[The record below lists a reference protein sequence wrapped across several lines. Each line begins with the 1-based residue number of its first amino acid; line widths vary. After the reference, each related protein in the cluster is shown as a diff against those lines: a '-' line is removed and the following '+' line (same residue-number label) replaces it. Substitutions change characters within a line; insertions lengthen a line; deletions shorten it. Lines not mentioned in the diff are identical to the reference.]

1 MNARIT
7 SLFAAAVLSTVASTA
22 FASDSLVNNV
32 DKTYRLKDGGTV
44 YIFKDGKMAAA
55 DKFDRVVHLSKG
67 QVLETADGQKL
78 SMTSSES
85 ARLDFLQRQG
95 HEN

>member
-1 MNARIT
+1 MNTRIT
-7 SLFAAAVLSTVASTA
+7 SLFAAVVLSALASSA
-22 FASDSLVNNV
+22 FASDSLANNV

-44 YIFKDGKMAAA
+44 FVFKDGKLATA
-55 DKFDRVVHLSKG
+55 DKYDRAIHVSKG
-67 QVLETADGQKL
+67 QVLETTDGQKIT
-78 SMTSSES
+78 MTSSES

>member
-1 MNARIT
+1 MNTRIT
-7 SLFAAAVLSTVASTA
+7 SLFAAVVLSALASTA
-22 FASDSLVNNV
+22 FADNSVANNV

-44 YIFKDGKMAAA
+44 FVFKDGKMAVA
-55 DKFDRVVHLSKG
+55 DKFDRAIHVSKG
-67 QVLETADGQKL
+67 KVLETNDGQKIT
-78 SMTSSES
+78 MTSSES

>member
-7 SLFAAAVLSTVASTA
+7 SLFASVVLSALASST
-22 FASDSLVNNV
+22 FASDSLANNV

-44 YIFKDGKMAAA
+44 FVFKDGKMAVA
-55 DKFDRVVHLSKG
+55 DKFDRAIHVSKG
-67 QVLETADGQKL
+67 KVQETNDGQKIT
-78 SMTSSES
+78 MTSSES
-85 ARLDFLQRQG
+85 ARLDFLKRQG

>member
-7 SLFAAAVLSTVASTA
+7 SLFAAAVLSTLASTA
-22 FASDSLVNNV
+22 FASDSLANNV

-44 YIFKDGKMAAA
+44 YVFKDGKMAAA
-55 DKFDRVVHLSKG
+55 DKFDRVVHVSKG
-67 QVLETADGQKL
+67 QVLETADGQKI

-85 ARLDFLQRQG
+85 ARLGFLQRQG

>member
-1 MNARIT
+1 MNTRIT
-7 SLFAAAVLSTVASTA
+7 SLFAAIVLSALASTA
-22 FASDSLVNNV
+22 FADNSVANNV

-44 YIFKDGKMAAA
+44 FVFKDGKMAVT
-55 DKFDRVVHLSKG
+55 DKFDRAIRVSKG
-67 QVLETADGQKL
+67 QVLETTDGQKIT
-78 SMTSSES
+78 MTSSES

>member
-1 MNARIT
+1 MNSRIA
-7 SLFAAAVLSTVASTA
+7 SLFVAVVLSTLASGA
-22 FASDSLVNNV
+22 FASDSLANNV

-44 YIFKDGKMAAA
+44 FVFKDGKLAMA
-55 DKFDRVVHLSKG
+55 DKFDRAIHVSKG
-67 QVLETADGQKL
+67 QVVETADGQKI

>member
-1 MNARIT
+1 MNTRIT
-7 SLFAAAVLSTVASTA
+7 SLFTAVVLSTLASGA
-22 FASDSLVNNV
+22 FASDSLANNV

-44 YIFKDGKMAAA
+44 FVFKDGKLAMA
-55 DKFDRVVHLSKG
+55 DKFDRAIHVSKG
-67 QVLETADGQKL
+67 QVVETADGQKI

>member
-1 MNARIT
+1 MNTRIH
-7 SLFAAAVLSTVASTA
+7 SLFAAIALSALASSA
-22 FASDSLVNNV
+22 FASDSLAGNV

-44 YIFKDGKMAAA
+44 FVFKDGKMATA
-55 DKFDRVVHLSKG
+55 DKFDRAIHVSKG
-67 QVLETADGQKL
+67 QVLEAADGQKI

>member
-22 FASDSLVNNV
+22 FASDSLANNV

>member
-1 MNARIT
+1 MNTRIT
-7 SLFAAAVLSTVASTA
+7 SLFAAVVLSALASTA
-22 FASDSLVNNV
+22 FADNSVANNV

-44 YIFKDGKMAAA
+44 FVFKDGKLAMA
-55 DKFDRVVHLSKG
+55 DKFDRAIHLPKG
-67 QVLETADGQKL
+67 QVLETADGQKVV
-78 SMTSSES
+78 MTSSES

>member
-7 SLFAAAVLSTVASTA
+7 SLFAAAVLSILASTA
-22 FASDSLVNNV
+22 FASDSLANNV

-44 YIFKDGKMAAA
+44 YVFKDGKMAAA
-55 DKFDRVVHLSKG
+55 DKFDRVVHVSKG
-67 QVLETADGQKL
+67 QVLETADGQKI

-85 ARLDFLQRQG
+85 ARLGFLQRQG

>member
-1 MNARIT
+1 MNTRIT
-7 SLFAAAVLSTVASTA
+7 SLFAAVVLSALASSA
-22 FASDSLVNNV
+22 FASDSLANNV

-44 YIFKDGKMAAA
+44 YVFKDGKLAMA
-55 DKFDRVVHLSKG
+55 DKFDRAIHVSKG
-67 QVLETADGQKL
+67 QVLETTDGQKI

-85 ARLDFLQRQG
+85 ARLDFLLRQG

>member
-1 MNARIT
+1 MNTRIT
-7 SLFAAAVLSTVASTA
+7 SLFAAVVLSALASSA
-22 FASDSLVNNV
+22 FASDSLANNV

-44 YIFKDGKMAAA
+44 FVFKDWKLAMA
-55 DKFDRVVHLSKG
+55 DKFDRAIHVSKG
-67 QVLETADGQKL
+67 QVLETTDGQKI

-85 ARLDFLQRQG
+85 ARLDFLLRQG

>member
-1 MNARIT
+1 MNTRIT
-7 SLFAAAVLSTVASTA
+7 SLFAAVVLSALASSA
-22 FASDSLVNNV
+22 FASDSLANNV

-44 YIFKDGKMAAA
+44 FVFKDGKLAMA
-55 DKFDRVVHLSKG
+55 DKFDRAIHVSKG
-67 QVLETADGQKL
+67 QVLETTDGQKI

-85 ARLDFLQRQG
+85 ARLDFLLRQG

>member
-1 MNARIT
+1 MNSRIT
-7 SLFAAAVLSTVASTA
+7 SLFAAVALSTLAPGA
-22 FASDSLVNNV
+22 FASDSLANNV

-44 YIFKDGKMAAA
+44 FVFKDGKLAMA
-55 DKFDRVVHLSKG
+55 DKFDRAIHVSKG
-67 QVLETADGQKL
+67 QVVETADGQKI

>member
-1 MNARIT
+1 MNTRII
-7 SLFAAAVLSTVASTA
+7 SLFAAIVLSALASSA
-22 FASDSLVNNV
+22 FASDSLANNV

-44 YIFKDGKMAAA
+44 FVFKDGKLAMA
-55 DKFDRVVHLSKG
+55 DKFDRDIHVSNG
-67 QVLETADGQKL
+67 QVVETADGQKI

>member
-1 MNARIT
+1 MNTRIT
-7 SLFAAAVLSTVASTA
+7 SLFAAVVLSALASSA
-22 FASDSLVNNV
+22 FASDSLANNV

-44 YIFKDGKMAAA
+44 FVFKDGKLAMA
-55 DKFDRVVHLSKG
+55 DKFDRAIHVSKG
-67 QVLETADGQKL
+67 QVLETSDGQKIT
-78 SMTSSES
+78 MTSSES

>member
-1 MNARIT
+1 MNTRIT
-7 SLFAAAVLSTVASTA
+7 SLFAAVVLSALASTA
-22 FASDSLVNNV
+22 FADNSVANNV

-44 YIFKDGKMAAA
+44 FVFKDGKMAVA
-55 DKFDRVVHLSKG
+55 DKFDRAVRVSKG
-67 QVLETADGQKL
+67 QVLETTDGQKI

>member
-1 MNARIT
+1 MNTRIT
-7 SLFAAAVLSTVASTA
+7 SLFAAVVLSALASSA
-22 FASDSLVNNV
+22 FASDSLANNV

-44 YIFKDGKMAAA
+44 FVFKDGKLAMV
-55 DKFDRVVHLSKG
+55 DKFDRAIHVSKG
-67 QVLETADGQKL
+67 QVLETSDGQKIT
-78 SMTSSES
+78 MTSSES

>member
-1 MNARIT
+1 MNTRIT
-7 SLFAAAVLSTVASTA
+7 TLLAAAVLSTMVSTA
-22 FASDSLVNNV
+22 FADNSVAGNV

-44 YIFKDGKMAAA
+44 FVFKDGKMAVA
-55 DKFDRVVHLSKG
+55 DKFDRAVRVSKG
-67 QVLETADGQKL
+67 QVLETTDGQKVTV
-78 SMTSSES
+78 TSSES

>member
-1 MNARIT
+1 MNTRII
-7 SLFAAAVLSTVASTA
+7 SLFAAIVLSALASSA
-22 FASDSLVNNV
+22 FASDSLANNV

-44 YIFKDGKMAAA
+44 FVFKDGKLAMA
-55 DKFDRVVHLSKG
+55 DKFDRAIHVSNG
-67 QVLETADGQKL
+67 QVVETADGQKI

>member
-1 MNARIT
+1 MNTRIT
-7 SLFAAAVLSTVASTA
+7 SLFAAIVLSTLASGA
-22 FASDSLVNNV
+22 FASDSLANNV

-44 YIFKDGKMAAA
+44 FVFKDGKMAVT
-55 DKFDRVVHLSKG
+55 DKFDRAIRVSKG
-67 QVLETADGQKL
+67 QVLETTDGQKIT
-78 SMTSSES
+78 MTSSES

>member
-1 MNARIT
+1 MNTRIT
-7 SLFAAAVLSTVASTA
+7 SLFAAVVLSALASTA
-22 FASDSLVNNV
+22 FADNSVANNV

-44 YIFKDGKMAAA
+44 FVFKDGKMAVA
-55 DKFDRVVHLSKG
+55 DKLDRAVRVSKG
-67 QVLETADGQKL
+67 QVLETTDGQKIT
-78 SMTSSES
+78 MTSSES

>member
-1 MNARIT
+1 MNTRII
-7 SLFAAAVLSTVASTA
+7 SLFAAIVLSALASSA
-22 FASDSLVNNV
+22 FASDSLANNV

-44 YIFKDGKMAAA
+44 FVFKDGKLATA
-55 DKFDRVVHLSKG
+55 DKYDRAIHVSKG
-67 QVLETADGQKL
+67 QVLETTDGQKIT
-78 SMTSSES
+78 MTSSES

>member
-7 SLFAAAVLSTVASTA
+7 SLFAAAVLSTLASTA
-22 FASDSLVNNV
+22 FASDSLANNV

-44 YIFKDGKMAAA
+44 YVFKDGKMAAA
-55 DKFDRVVHLSKG
+55 DKFDRVAHVSKG
-67 QVLETADGQKL
+67 QVLETADGQKI

-85 ARLDFLQRQG
+85 ARLGFLQRQG